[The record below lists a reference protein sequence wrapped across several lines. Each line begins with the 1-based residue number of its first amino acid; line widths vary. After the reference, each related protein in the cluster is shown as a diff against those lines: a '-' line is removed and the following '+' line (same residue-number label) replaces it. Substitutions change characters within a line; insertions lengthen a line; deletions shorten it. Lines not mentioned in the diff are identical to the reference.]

1 MHVEGLGG
9 DLGGRNLEKNMVQIQ
24 NKGTHFF
31 FVLVFN
37 FRFCQVCPG
46 IQNRKV
52 PPPAP
57 CFEEPSPEFS
67 ASVWI
72 LSPFRKFNLNPE
84 DFYTDKSNS
93 VSVNLS
99 NSQERNSPELKMLT
113 VYRKFQ

>member
-9 DLGGRNLEKNMVQIQ
+9 GLGGRNLERIWPKFRIRE
-24 NKGTHFF
+24 HI
-31 FVLVFN
+31 FVVVVFN

-46 IQNRKV
+46 IQNCKE

-57 CFEEPSPEFS
+57 CFEVPSPEFS

-113 VYRKFQ
+113 VNRKFQ